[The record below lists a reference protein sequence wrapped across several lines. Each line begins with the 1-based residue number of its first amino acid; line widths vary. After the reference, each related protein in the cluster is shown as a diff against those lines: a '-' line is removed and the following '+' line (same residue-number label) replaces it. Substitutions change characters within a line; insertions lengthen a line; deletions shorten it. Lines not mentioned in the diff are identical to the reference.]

1 MAKAASKIQE
11 IDDRVRQ
18 ELMHFIEQN
27 REQCLWF
34 LAPSY
39 EPSTVADMIRI
50 LKYLQRYGNR
60 DVYMKARNLAAVLQS
75 ETG

>member
-1 MAKAASKIQE
+1 MADAASSAPV
-11 IDDRVRQ
+11 IDSRVRQ
-18 ELMHFIEQN
+18 ELMQLIEKN

-39 EPSTVADMIRI
+39 EPSSVADMLRI

-60 DVYMKARNLAAVLQS
+60 DVYVRARNLAAILQR

>member
-1 MAKAASKIQE
+1 MAETTSSTQA
-11 IDDRVRQ
+11 IDDYVRQ
-18 ELMHFIEQN
+18 ELTELIEQN

-39 EPSTVADMIRI
+39 EPSTVADMLRI

-60 DVYMKARNLAAVLQS
+60 DVYVKARNLAAILQP